1 MNKNTIRL
9 LYMLCQRSFLAV
21 TSLLSLFSSGSF
33 ARFALP
39 SVDAAAFAWTLPD
52 VFLWSSSAYGCGGG
66 GATYTPRCPVRARQQ
81 LSSGARRALNCYQ

>member
-66 GATYTPRCPVRARQQ
+66 GATYTFAARFARDSNYRREPVER
-81 LSSGARRALNCYQ
+81 